1 MHCSCLFE
9 CINSPLVTSE
19 LYAIQ
24 FFFCY
29 YELFCME
36 PLKRHVYVEKINK
49 CDNAKLVIEIMRLQ
63 EKLKKL
69 CLSSHVFF
77 KFH

>member
-1 MHCSCLFE
+1 
-9 CINSPLVTSE
+9 
-19 LYAIQ
+19 
-24 FFFCY
+24 
-29 YELFCME
+29 ME

-63 EKLKKL
+63 EKLKKAL
-69 CLSSHVFF
+69 FVFSCFFF